1 MAYYA
6 FLDEHSIVTDVIRGN
21 DETEGV
27 DWETYYSNIA
37 GQICKKTSFN
47 AYAGVGFR
55 KNFAGI
61 GYAYDNL
68 LDAFIPP
75 KPFAS
80 WLLNTTTCQWDAP
93 IPAPNFDTTTQQIYW
108 DEATL
113 SWIIKNII

>member
-21 DETEGV
+21 DETGGI
-27 DWETYYSNIA
+27 DWETYYGDMK
-37 GQICKKTSFN
+37 GQVCKRTSFN
-47 AYAGVGFR
+47 AHNGEGFR

-93 IPAPNFDTTTQQIYW
+93 VPPPSFDSVTQQIVW
-108 DEATL
+108 HEDILNWVIVNCE
-113 SWIIKNII
+113 

>member
-21 DETEGV
+21 DETPDT
-27 DWETYYSNIA
+27 DWETYYGDIK
-37 GQICKKTSFN
+37 GQVCKRTSFN
-47 AYAGVGFR
+47 AHNGNGFR
-55 KNFAGI
+55 KNFAGV

-80 WLLNTTTCQWDAP
+80 WLLDTNTCQWDAP
-93 IPAPNFDTTTQQIYW
+93 VPAPSFDEATQQIDW
-108 DEATL
+108 NEETL
-113 SWIIKNII
+113 SWDVKNIS